1 MAPASKRDPI
11 SDESGSEDDD
21 DEEDDSGSENGVV
34 KEEEEEAIPQI
45 DVDVSKLT
53 PLSPE
58 VIQKQA
64 TINIGES
71 WSV

>member
-21 DEEDDSGSENGVV
+21 DEDDSGSENGVV
-34 KEEEEEAIPQI
+34 KEEEEAAIPQI